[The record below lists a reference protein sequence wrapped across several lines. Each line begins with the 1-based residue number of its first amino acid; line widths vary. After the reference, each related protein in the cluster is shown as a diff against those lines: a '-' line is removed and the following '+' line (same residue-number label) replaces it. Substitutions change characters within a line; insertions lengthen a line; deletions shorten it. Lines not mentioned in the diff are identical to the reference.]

1 MNPSEVLIRDA
12 RREDVTA
19 ISVLIE
25 EFSRYMRD
33 LGDATELKLDADALA
48 RDGFGETP
56 AFGGIVAECSGTIV
70 GFLLHHP
77 GYDTDAAARL
87 LFVVDL
93 YVKSTFRG
101 RGIGVALMDA
111 AREVAMQSGAK
122 QLVWTVDKRNVSAR
136 NFYASLGARCV
147 HDLDLMYMDA

>member
-1 MNPSEVLIRDA
+1 
-12 RREDVTA
+12 
-19 ISVLIE
+19 
-25 EFSRYMRD
+25 MRD

-48 RDGFGETP
+48 RDGFGENP
-56 AFGGIVAECSGTIV
+56 AISGIVAECSGTIV

-101 RGIGVALMDA
+101 RGIGFALMDA
-111 AREVAMQSGAK
+111 ARRVAMESGAT
-122 QLVWTVDKRNVSAR
+122 QIVWTVDKRNLFAR
-136 NFYASLGARCV
+136 KFYEAIGSSYA
-147 HDLDLMYMDA
+147 DNLDLMYMDAQSTCRGLSELF